1 MRAEDSEFN
10 CIFRAMLLYHM
21 PVMGAGSDQYQ
32 SYQPRQDRE
41 LGKEKNVEGSLQ
53 PGSIQRMSF
62 DYQSHYIT
70 L

>member
-1 MRAEDSEFN
+1 
-10 CIFRAMLLYHM
+10 M
-21 PVMGAGSDQYQ
+21 PVMGAGSGQYQ